1 MWSSASRCARPSD
14 DTEKNDFTI
23 RLVRLKHTRRPTDMS
38 ARTAPIAIF
47 TTNKSRQSRSRV
59 VSRSASS
66 FPGPTPHSDEGA
78 APGQNTKFGALTE
91 SERVE
96 TLGRAVLD
104 SGALIFT
111 KCHSGKFTSV
121 NNNFLQAF
129 GLESS
134 EDVVGKTDDELIESV
149 LASGKT
155 FHHSYRGESITD
167 LPKIWKKHDD
177 EVMATARTH
186 WYKERALLSGGED
199 TKLHEFVVMKSPF
212 ADGVVGVAVCD
223 GI

>member
-1 MWSSASRCARPSD
+1 
-14 DTEKNDFTI
+14 
-23 RLVRLKHTRRPTDMS
+23 MS
-38 ARTAPIAIF
+38 ARTAPLAIF
-47 TTNKSRQSRSRV
+47 TTKKDRQTRFRI

-78 APGQNTKFGALTE
+78 APGETHTHFGALTE
-91 SERVE
+91 SERIE
-96 TLGRAVLD
+96 TLGKAVLD

-121 NNNFLQAF
+121 NNNFLEAF
-129 GLESS
+129 GLTSSS
-134 EDVVGKTDDELIESV
+134 EIVGKTDEELIESI

-155 FHHSYRGESITD
+155 FHHSYRGEAITD
-167 LPKIWKKHDD
+167 LPAIWKQHDD

-186 WYKERALLSGGED
+186 WYKERALLSGGDD